1 MAFTDPL
8 QYLGAATALFLTLKV
23 VHFATP
29 YLTPSKLHRYRH
41 DGNSWALVTGSTSGI
56 GEGFAHALAN
66 KKFNLLLHGRNQ
78 NKLDKLVKELNTQ
91 YPDVQVKTVIAD
103 VSDVDVDVS
112 AITFG
117 LRMHASS
124 IHNYFCCQRW
134 TLNTLMLKFASV
146 GVESAAAPGTV
157 FRCIPLRDEGRVSNK
172 LA

>member
-29 YLTPSKLHRYRH
+29 YLTPSKLHRYQH

-103 VSDVDVDVS
+103 VSDIDVDVS
-112 AITFG
+112 AIVSA
-117 LRMHASS
+117 ASS
-124 IHNYFCCQRW
+124 LPGKLTILIN
-134 TLNTLMLKFASV
+134 NV
-146 GVESAAAPGTV
+146 GGAP
-157 FRCIPLRDEGRVSNK
+157 L
-172 LA
+172 